1 LERTVIEDLHKSPV
15 LLRCF
20 ARGDGT
26 GERGCDDKKLISRLF
41 LAVISIAQF
50 GGKSEPTALAAG
62 LEVGRF
68 DLQTVSPMLMFL
80 D

>member
-1 LERTVIEDLHKSPV
+1 MQVFDDSSVQLAGKTRSAGASFCE
-15 LLRCF
+15 
-20 ARGDGT
+20 
-26 GERGCDDKKLISRLF
+26 DKKLISRLF
-41 LAVISIAQF
+41 LAVISIALF

-62 LEVGRF
+62 LEVERF